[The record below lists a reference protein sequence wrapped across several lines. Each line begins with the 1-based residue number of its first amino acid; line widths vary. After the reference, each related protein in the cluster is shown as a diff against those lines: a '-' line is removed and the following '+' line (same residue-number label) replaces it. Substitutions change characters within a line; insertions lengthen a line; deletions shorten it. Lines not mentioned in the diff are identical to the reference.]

1 MSRDYIFVLKRI
13 IKYNKKTMKKY
24 SPVVLIIIDGFG
36 ISPDKIGSPW
46 EIASHTV
53 FSEIEKFYPFTAIQ
67 ASGMAVGLPWGEAGN
82 SEVGHLTMGAGKIIF
97 NYLPRIS
104 RSINDHTFFSN
115 EAFLKAVAHINPPTG
130 GLPDETK
137 SLHLIGLFSTGTVHA
152 YFEHLYALLDFAKQQ
167 KVKNVCL
174 HLFTDGKDAYK
185 KEGAEFYKKLEK
197 DLEQNYPNTK
207 IASVIGRNFAMDR
220 DNKWA
225 KTEKAYNLFVN
236 GEGEEFDSA
245 SSYIQNQYEKDIFDQ
260 IISPALAKA
269 SPELRIKDN
278 DAVIFFNFREDSMRQ
293 LAHSFIDKEF
303 NKFPRKNLSNVVFVT
318 MTDYD
323 KTLQSL
329 VAFKSAEVE
338 HPLAKV
344 LSENGLK
351 QLHIAET
358 EKYAHITY
366 FFNGGR
372 ETPFANED
380 RILVESPD
388 VPSYDQAPEMS
399 AKKITEDVV
408 SNIGKYDFIA
418 INFANADMVG
428 HTGNFTATTKAFE
441 VLDICVG
448 KIMEKVL
455 ELGGAMVIT
464 SDHGNAEEKI
474 YKTTGEEKTKHSI
487 NPVPFYLISSEA
499 KKEKPAS
506 EEEIKE
512 SYKTVKGT
520 LTDVA
525 PTILELMGI
534 KKPESMTSKSLLE
547 KLK

>member
-1 MSRDYIFVLKRI
+1 
-13 IKYNKKTMKKY
+13 MKKY

-46 EIASHTV
+46 EIASHAV

-115 EAFLKAVAHINPPTG
+115 EAFLKAVMHINPPADE
-130 GLPDETK
+130 LPDETK
-137 SLHLIGLFSTGTVHA
+137 SLHLVGLFSTGTVHA

-197 DLEQNYPNTK
+197 DLGQNYPNTK
-207 IASVIGRNFAMDR
+207 IASIIGRNFAMDR

-236 GEGEEFDSA
+236 GEGEKFDSA
-245 SSYIQNQYEKDIFDQ
+245 SLYIQNQYEKDIFDQ
-260 IISPALAKA
+260 IIPPAFAKA
-269 SPELRIKDN
+269 SRIKDN

-303 NKFPRKNLSNVVFVT
+303 DKFPRKNLSNVIFVT

-338 HPLAKV
+338 HPLTKV

-372 ETPFANED
+372 ETPFENED

-408 SNIGKYDFIA
+408 SNIEKYDFIA

-455 ELGGAMVIT
+455 ELGGAMIIT

-534 KKPESMTSKSLLE
+534 KKPESMTSKSLLG
-547 KLK
+547 KIN

>member
-1 MSRDYIFVLKRI
+1 
-13 IKYNKKTMKKY
+13 MKKY

-104 RSINDHTFFSN
+104 ISINDHTFFSN
-115 EAFLKAVAHINPPTG
+115 EAFLQAVAHINPLAG
-130 GLPDETK
+130 GPPDETK
-137 SLHLIGLFSTGTVHA
+137 SLHLVGLFSTGTVHA
-152 YFEHLYALLDFAKQQ
+152 YFEHLYALLNFAKQQ

-197 DLEQNYPNTK
+197 DLEQNCPNIK
-207 IASVIGRNFAMDR
+207 IASIMGRNFAMDR

-260 IISPALAKA
+260 IISPAFAKA

-303 NKFPRKNLSNVVFVT
+303 DKFPRKNLNNVVFVT
-318 MTDYD
+318 MTEYD

-338 HPLAKV
+338 QPLAKI

-366 FFNGGR
+366 FLNGGR

-399 AKKITEDVV
+399 AKEITEDVV

-428 HTGNFTATTKAFE
+428 HTGNFVATTKAFE

-455 ELGGAMVIT
+455 ELGGAMIIT

-474 YKTTGEEKTKHSI
+474 YKVTGEEKTKHSI

-534 KKPESMTSKSLLE
+534 KKPESMTGKSLLE